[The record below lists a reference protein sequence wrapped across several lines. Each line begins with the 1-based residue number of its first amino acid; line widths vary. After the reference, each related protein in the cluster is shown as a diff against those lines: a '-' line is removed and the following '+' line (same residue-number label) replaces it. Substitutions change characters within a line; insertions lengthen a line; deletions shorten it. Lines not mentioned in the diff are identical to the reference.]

1 MLIVPTLK
9 IAGLGAGTFIIIL
22 MIVIGIIISLVGY
35 QTNKPAYVSYAV
47 DAHNLVHTHSLFE
60 SQLLCFSVTASLSP
74 SVSFSQVSSSSF
86 SRQCQRVASQYV
98 ICPAIAHLGCF
109 LRTLLTRPCPV
120 LSVNRLQE
128 RSDDDIDPM
137 WSKRVGITTL
147 LSVFAAVGLVMLL
160 VHYVM
165 APVKASRLR

>member
-35 QTNKPAYVSYAV
+35 QTNKPAVFIAIGVILPGLFIIIFAAV
-47 DAHNLVHTHSLFE
+47 PKGG
-60 SQLLCFSVTASLSP
+60 QP
-74 SVSFSQVSSSSF
+74 
-86 SRQCQRVASQYV
+86 
-98 ICPAIAHLGCF
+98 
-109 LRTLLTRPCPV
+109 
-120 LSVNRLQE
+120 E